1 MRPSGRPYHW
11 PMSAGTAGWAR
22 RARYPLAIAAA
33 GAVAFA
39 VIALWANAGGTP
51 SIDSSIESWVVDH
64 RTPAVTSVAKIVTWL
79 GSGAVLYP
87 AVAVLALVWWWR
99 RRDWRPG
106 LALAVALG
114 GATALYTILKPVFE
128 RPRPPAQ
135 DAVGTYSHWSFPS
148 GHATQS
154 MAFYAVLA
162 FLLTVGVSRR
172 TRWWLGAALVILVV
186 GATRIYLGAHWF
198 TDVLGGYAIGGCW
211 AALVAAA
218 LVVIRVRAS
227 QAAHQRE

>member
-1 MRPSGRPYHW
+1 MGAR
-11 PMSAGTAGWAR
+11 TAERAR
-22 RARYPLAIAAA
+22 TARYPLAIAVAC
-33 GAVAFA
+33 GVAFA
-39 VIALWANAGGTP
+39 AIAYWANAGGTP
-51 SIDSSIESWVVDH
+51 SIDGSIESWVVDH
-64 RTPAVTSVAKIVTWL
+64 RTSAVTSVAKVVTWL

-87 AVAVLALVWWWR
+87 ATAVIALLWWR

-114 GATALYTILKPVFE
+114 GATALYNIFKPVFE

-135 DAVGTYSHWSFPS
+135 DAIGTYSHWSFPS

-154 MAFYAVLA
+154 MAFYAMLA
-162 FLLTVGVSRR
+162 FLLSIGVSSR
-172 TRWWLGAALVILVV
+172 TRWWLGGALVILVV

-198 TDVLGGYAIGGCW
+198 TDVLGGYALGGCW

-218 LVVIRVRAS
+218 WVV
-227 QAAHQRE
+227 AAER

>member
-1 MRPSGRPYHW
+1 MRVGTTERPR
-11 PMSAGTAGWAR
+11 G
-22 RARYPLAIAAA
+22 LAAA
-33 GAVAFA
+33 RSELAVAGVCAVAFA
-39 VIALWANAGGTP
+39 AIAYWANAGGTP

-64 RTPAVTSVAKIVTWL
+64 RTSAITSMAKVVTWL

-87 AVAVLALVWWWR
+87 AAVVIGLLWWR
-99 RRDWRPG
+99 ARRDWRPG
-106 LALAVALG
+106 LALLVALG
-114 GATALYTILKPVFE
+114 GSTALYNIFKPIFE

-135 DAVGTYSHWSFPS
+135 DAIGTYSHWSFPS

-162 FLLTVGVSRR
+162 FLLTVGVSSR
-172 TRWWLGAALVILVV
+172 TRWWLGAALVTLVV

-198 TDVLGGYAIGGCW
+198 TDVLGGYALGGCW

-218 LVVIRVRAS
+218 WVVRTSR
-227 QAAHQRE
+227 